1 MLLVVGVVTRPHG
14 VSGEVLVDVRTD
26 KPGERFVPGSVL
38 VTDPASVGPLTIE
51 SVRRHTTGGR
61 SRLIVGFE
69 DVLDRDS
76 AEALRGVALR
86 VETADSDLG
95 TDREPDEYHDQE
107 LVGLVA
113 VDETGE
119 RLGEVV
125 RVEHAPAS
133 DLLVLRRPDGREAL
147 VPFVHAIV
155 PEVDLGA
162 GRVVLSPPGGLL
174 EL

>member
-1 MLLVVGVVTRPHG
+1 MLLVVGVVVRPHG
-14 VSGEVLVDVRTD
+14 VRGEVLVDVRTD
-26 KPGERFVPGSVL
+26 EPGERFVPGSVMI
-38 VTDPASVGPLTIE
+38 TDPADAGPLAIE
-51 SVRRHTTGGR
+51 SVRSHTTGGR
-61 SRLIVGFE
+61 PRLIVGFE

-86 VETADSDLG
+86 VDTPDLG
-95 TDREPDEYHDQE
+95 TAREPDEYHDQE

-119 RLGEVV
+119 RLGDVV

-133 DLLVLRRPDGREAL
+133 DLLVLRRPDGRETL
-147 VPFVHAIV
+147 VPFVRAIV
-155 PEVDLGA
+155 PRVDLRA
-162 GRVVLSPPGGLL
+162 GRVMLTPPGGLL